1 MTTVIGLMA
10 AFLTTLAF
18 VPQVIHILKTKK
30 TDGISLAMY
39 SAFTSGVALWLA
51 YGFMVMD
58 LPVILANAVTLVLA
72 LIVLGLTLYSRRPK
86 FDLVAD
92 LETGEC

>member
-18 VPQVIHILKTKK
+18 VPQVIHILKTRK

-39 SAFTSGVALWLA
+39 SVFTTGVALWLA

-58 LPVILANAVTLVLA
+58 LPVILANAVTLMLA
-72 LIVLGLTLYSRRPK
+72 LCVLGLTLYSRRPK
-86 FDLVAD
+86 LGP
-92 LETGEC
+92 ETDPAAGKC